1 MLVAIY
7 FLFFTI
13 SLHAVPA
20 GMEHEIDRFLAQIH
34 QSSPLLNNALSRFQT
49 AYSSSLSTHT
59 VSEYLATS
67 DDIASASSPINK
79 IIYGYVSYDNSSTKY
94 TNFTS
99 AGVDNAGMFVLE
111 VQFKSVEDKPDI
123 SPFLNG
129 KTLLFVA
136 YGSGLN
142 NPIIYKNSDTGYL
155 GGGISHDSAMTS
167 IGGFTC
173 FNKTKRCQASSA
185 SGDHPAK
192 TCYSGIFA
200 VPLLNQSVRTG
211 FYSGNSGSDLNLFY
225 YVTDAD
231 FALCATSQSES
242 NCMGGSC

>member
-34 QSSPLLNNALSRFQT
+34 QSSPLLQNALSRFQT
-49 AYSSSLSTHT
+49 AFSSSLSTHT

-67 DDIASASSPINK
+67 NNIASASSPINK
-79 IIYGYVSYDNSSTKY
+79 IIYGYVSYSDSSTNY
-94 TNFTS
+94 TNFKS
-99 AGVDNAGMFVLE
+99 AGADNAGMYVLE
-111 VQFKSVEDKPDI
+111 VQFKSVTDKPDI
-123 SPFLNG
+123 SPLLSN

-142 NPIIYKNSDTGYL
+142 NPIIYKDTDAGNL
-155 GGGISHDSAMTS
+155 GGGNSHDSAMAS

-173 FNKTKRCQASSA
+173 INKTSRCTDTAGQ
-185 SGDHPAK
+185 HPAK
-192 TCYSGIFA
+192 TCNGDLSA
-200 VPLLNQSVRTG
+200 LTNQSVRAG
-211 FYSGNSGSDLNLFY
+211 FYSGNSSTDLNMFY
-225 YVTDAD
+225 YVADAD